1 MLSRDLRGF
10 QEFMFGACV
19 RNAMFFATLPYYVAR
34 KMRHGRLG
42 SQGSDVSEMAS
53 ALERDTALDRKPSR
67 EAARTAP
74 NPRTTRYVPERL
86 PTSQYASLTKGDL

>member
-1 MLSRDLRGF
+1 MLSRDLRGY
-10 QEFMFGACV
+10 QELMFGACV

-42 SQGSDVSEMAS
+42 SQGSDVLETGS
-53 ALERDTALDRKPSR
+53 ALSGDTALGRKPSR

-74 NPRTTRYVPERL
+74 KSTHDSVRAEEAADL
-86 PTSQYASLTKGDL
+86 PMRQPDQR